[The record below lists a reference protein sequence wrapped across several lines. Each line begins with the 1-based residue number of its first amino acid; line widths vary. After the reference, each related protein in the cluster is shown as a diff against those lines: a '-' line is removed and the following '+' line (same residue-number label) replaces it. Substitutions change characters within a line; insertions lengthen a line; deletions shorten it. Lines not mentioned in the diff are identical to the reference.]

1 VLFIIAF
8 GLGSVEE
15 PRPDLGDGAHAVL
28 EQGLVELRTDGG
40 GCPEFRGTSAAAR
53 C

>member
-1 VLFIIAF
+1 MIRELAP
-8 GLGSVEE
+8 LLAE
-15 PRPDLGDGAHAVL
+15 DGITVDA
-28 EQGLVELRTDGG
+28 DGG